1 MITMD
6 FNQKILIIRF
16 SSIGDVVL
24 ATSPLSTIRT
34 AYPDSEITFLT
45 LDKFAPLLEFHP
57 HVDRL
62 LSIPSNSSI
71 RYLWEFSRYLD
82 RNAYGLIYDMHNSL
96 RSNIVTFHSKSQ
108 TYQLRK
114 PRFNRM
120 MLFHFHENYFQ
131 SQFSARSMYHEH
143 LGPIWNGDHDTIPPS
158 LLRLSGS
165 ELEKGKSSLINRGVI
180 GEYIAVMP
188 EAAWRQKQWR
198 SERYIEVLNKLD
210 MPSVLIGSKIGGI
223 CTDIQKGLE
232 HSTDLSG
239 QTSLRDAMSIIANAK
254 HVIGSDTGL
263 VHAAE
268 ALGKTVSMILGPT
281 STETGAG
288 VSLDSSIN
296 IEKDLW
302 CRPCSQNGSVPCYRK
317 QQYCMESITPQD
329 VLDSLQIKL

>member
-16 SSIGDVVL
+16 SSIGDIVL

-71 RYLWEFSRYLD
+71 RYLWEFSRYMD
-82 RNAYGLIYDMHNSL
+82 RNAYGIIYDMHNSL
-96 RSNIVTFHSKSQ
+96 RSNIVTFHSRSQ

-143 LGPIWNGDHDTIPPS
+143 LGPIWNRDHDTIPPS

-254 HVIGSDTGL
+254 YVIGSDTGL

-268 ALGKTVSMILGPT
+268 ALGKNVSMILGPT

-329 VLDSLQIKL
+329 VLDSMQIKL

>member
-1 MITMD
+1 MITMNLD
-6 FNQKILIIRF
+6 QKILVIRF
-16 SSIGDVVL
+16 SSIGDIVL
-24 ATSPLSTIRT
+24 ATSALSTIRT

-45 LDKFAPLLEFHP
+45 LDKFAPLMEFHP

-71 RYLWEFSRYLD
+71 RYLWEFSRYMD
-82 RNAYGLIYDMHNSL
+82 RNSYGLIYDMHNSI
-96 RSNIVTFHSKSQ
+96 RSNIVTFHSRSQ
-108 TYQLRK
+108 MYQLRK

-120 MLFHFHENYFQ
+120 MLFHFHKSYFQ
-131 SQFSARSMYHEH
+131 SQFSARSMYHEY
-143 LGPIWNGDHDTIPPS
+143 LGPIWNGDHETIPPP
-158 LLRLSGS
+158 LLRLSAS
-165 ELEKGKSSLINRGVI
+165 ELKKGKSSLVNRGVI

-188 EAAWRQKQWR
+188 EAAWKQKQWR
-198 SERYIEVLNKLD
+198 SKKYIEVLSRLD
-210 MPSVLIGSKIGGI
+210 MPSVLIGSKIDNI

-232 HSTDLSG
+232 NSLDLSG
-239 QTSLRDAMSIIANAK
+239 QTSLREAMSIIANAR

-268 ALGKTVSMILGPT
+268 ALGKNVSMILGPT

-288 VSLDSSIN
+288 VSLDKSIN

-317 QQYCMESITPQD
+317 KQYCMESITPQN
-329 VLDSLQIKL
+329 VLDSLQLKL

>member
-1 MITMD
+1 
-6 FNQKILIIRF
+6 
-16 SSIGDVVL
+16 
-24 ATSPLSTIRT
+24 
-34 AYPDSEITFLT
+34 
-45 LDKFAPLLEFHP
+45 
-57 HVDRL
+57 
-62 LSIPSNSSI
+62 
-71 RYLWEFSRYLD
+71 
-82 RNAYGLIYDMHNSL
+82 
-96 RSNIVTFHSKSQ
+96 
-108 TYQLRK
+108 
-114 PRFNRM
+114 M

-223 CTDIQKGLE
+223 CTDIQKGLD

-239 QTSLRDAMSIIANAK
+239 QTSLREAMSIIANAK

-281 STETGAG
+281 STQTGAG